1 MNKQV
6 AEYIKRQKSPQKEIC
21 RKLRTI
27 IVNTFPRIEERMWVG
42 VPWFGTRYYIVAL
55 KDHVNMGFA
64 ITGLP
69 KKELDMFE
77 GRGKT
82 MRHIKIFSPANINE
96 KQIVKLLKIA
106 KKAKCSYCAPS
117 TWTKCSQQLIF

>member
-6 AEYIKRQKSPQKEIC
+6 ADYIKRQKSPQKEIC

-27 IVNTFPRIEERMWVG
+27 IVKTFPRIEERMWVG

-55 KDHVNMGFA
+55 KDHVNIGFA

-69 KKELDMFE
+69 KNEMDRFE
-77 GRGKT
+77 GKGKT
-82 MRHIKIFSPANINE
+82 MRHIKIFSPAEIDE

-106 KKAKCSYCAPS
+106 KKAKCSNCAPS
-117 TWTKCSQQLIF
+117 T